1 MIFRKPKNGI
11 LPKLFIIPTG
21 YTRHQD
27 GQLRRGVT
35 LNDIKAEAMKLLKD
49 PATDFLDV
57 DQVLQKSLNR
67 CSGVEVEVEVEGGGG
82 GGGGSRS
89 KNNVESTLLMVM
101 KNRIKQV
108 FYLE

>member
-67 CSGVEVEVEVEGGGG
+67 CSGVEVEGGGG
-82 GGGGSRS
+82 GKGGGSRS